1 MHGFYLSVPL
11 FITCVRDT
19 RIVVTPKI
27 VSDVLC
33 VPRVEH
39 PDYPGCTRL
48 KTLSKDEFISVF
60 CERPSDWG
68 ERQST
73 YYSDFVKGPRFLNM
87 VMTFFLHPLSHYNSI
102 TEPFARSLL
111 SLLEHLS
118 IDFPSHFILS
128 IIDVYRDSATRD
140 NLIFPSTITRIIL
153 RHFFCSFSLV
163 RPFHYYGCYR
173 CCYH

>member
-1 MHGFYLSVPL
+1 MYGFDFSVPL

-27 VSDVLC
+27 VSDVLR

-68 ERQST
+68 ER
-73 YYSDFVKGPRFLNM
+73 
-87 VMTFFLHPLSHYNSI
+87 
-102 TEPFARSLL
+102 
-111 SLLEHLS
+111 
-118 IDFPSHFILS
+118 
-128 IIDVYRDSATRD
+128 
-140 NLIFPSTITRIIL
+140 
-153 RHFFCSFSLV
+153 
-163 RPFHYYGCYR
+163 
-173 CCYH
+173 